1 MVRVASARRILTAV
15 LLTAAVATAGWAQ
28 SPAATASGVI
38 NGKTIAVRYS
48 APSVRGR
55 QIFGAS
61 GLLSRDPTYP
71 AWRAGANAATT
82 LTTDA
87 DVMVGTVAVPKGTY
101 TLYAWVQNP
110 DAWDLI
116 ISKQTGQWGLNYDA
130 KQDLGRVK
138 MTMSKPSALVET
150 LKYTIADKGAGSGE
164 LRLEWEHRVA
174 TVPITVK

>member
-1 MVRVASARRILTAV
+1 MGVSTKRILAAVVLMAASASLA
-15 LLTAAVATAGWAQ
+15 WAQ
-28 SPAATASGVI
+28 SPSATATGVI
-38 NGKTIAVRYS
+38 NGKSIAVRYS

-55 QIFGAS
+55 QIFGAG

-82 LTTDA
+82 LTTESDIT
-87 DVMVGTVAVPKGTY
+87 VGTLAVPKGTY

>member
-1 MVRVASARRILTAV
+1 MNFKRVL
-15 LLTAAVATAGWAQ
+15 AAITLV
-28 SPAATASGVI
+28 AATASLASAQSPVATATGVI

-55 QIFGAS
+55 QIFGS
-61 GLLSRDPTYP
+61 GGLLSRDPTYP

-82 LTTDA
+82 FTTDT
-87 DVMVGTVAVPKGTY
+87 DVMVGNLAVPKGTY

-116 ISKQTGQWGLNYDA
+116 ISKQTGQWGLSYDP

-138 MTMSKPSALVET
+138 MTMGKPPALVET
-150 LKYTIADKGAGSGE
+150 LKYSIADKGAGSGE

-174 TVPITVK
+174 SVPITVK

>member
-1 MVRVASARRILTAV
+1 MGVSSKRILAAV
-15 LLTAAVATAGWAQ
+15 LLVATTASLVWAQ
-28 SPAATASGVI
+28 GSPSATANGVV
-38 NGKTIAVRYS
+38 NGRSLAVRYS

-55 QIFGAS
+55 QIFGAG

-71 AWRAGANAATT
+71 AWRAGANSATT
-82 LTTDA
+82 FTTDA
-87 DVMVGTVAVPKGTY
+87 DITIGTLAVPKGTY

-116 ISKQTGQWGLNYDA
+116 INKQTGQWGLSYDA

>member
-1 MVRVASARRILTAV
+1 MGVSSKRILAAVVLMAASASLV
-15 LLTAAVATAGWAQ
+15 WAQ
-28 SPAATASGVI
+28 SPSATATGVI
-38 NGKTIAVRYS
+38 NGKSIAVRYS

-55 QIFGAS
+55 QIFGAG
-61 GLLSRDPTYP
+61 GLLARDPTYP

-82 LTTDA
+82 LTTESDIT
-87 DVMVGTVAVPKGTY
+87 VGTLAVPKGTY

-150 LKYTIADKGAGSGE
+150 LKYTIADKGAGRGE